1 MSYVSNIFRKKLTR
15 CQKTAQEREMKKR
28 KVWKNDKESRKVT
41 LKWKE
46 KDVQK
51 DNKTVCLL
59 WHFQSPTAKKKSK
72 VTATDT
78 GDLTLGFKLKS
89 KFKCHFKL
97 HHPLIRWG
105 FAIPS
110 LHLSL
115 PLHCLVNL
123 KSQSYLYFSADW
135 FFSLQFHMLVICSSW
150 ITLAVPLWVIELSS
164 AGLGEDDSGEEWGDH
179 RGGLQRRTG
188 IHFHPEREQRNK
200 SVWESMRRQ
209 ACRAVWWDNESV
221 ISWQDNIIKQQS
233 GNWILRGR
241 GGALMSERMG
251 AKQWWWNVLFI
262 QCDRECWEKKRGMKA
277 SDQTEQNGQGSDRA
291 F

>member
-1 MSYVSNIFRKKLTR
+1 MFQTFLGKNEQGVRKLHRSAKWKREKYERMIKNQERWPWSGKRRMFRKTIKQFVFCDTF
-15 CQKTAQEREMKKR
+15 
-28 KVWKNDKESRKVT
+28 S
-41 LKWKE
+41 
-46 KDVQK
+46 
-51 DNKTVCLL
+51 LL
-59 WHFQSPTAKKKSK
+59 MQKKKSK

-200 SVWESMRRQ
+200 SVWESVRRQ

-241 GGALMSERMG
+241 GGALTSERMG
-251 AKQWWWNVLFI
+251 AKQWWWSVLFI
-262 QCDRECWEKKRGMKA
+262 QCDRERWEKKRGMKA